1 MRETS
6 LALKAFLV
14 EDQLPIRDSL
24 IEALSELGGIECTG
38 WAATEKAAVEWLQDA
53 AHPWD
58 IAIVDLVL
66 EPGGGSGFGVLQ
78 AIRQRASTRKC
89 IVLTGTANPQV
100 RRHCEEMGADGVFDK
115 AMETEAMLDYCV
127 ALARAAG
134 GH

>member
-1 MRETS
+1 M
-6 LALKAFLV
+6 ALKAFVV
-14 EDQLPIRDSL
+14 EDQPSVRDSL
-24 IEALSELGGIECTG
+24 LEALNELASIEAAG
-38 WAATEKAAVEWLQDA
+38 WAADEKGAIAWLRNPA
-53 AHPWD
+53 NHWD

-78 AIRQRASTRKC
+78 AVRDHPNTRKV

-100 RRHCEEMGADGVFDK
+100 RRHCEDMGADGVFDK
-115 AMETEAMLDYCV
+115 AMDTEAMLDYCV